1 MPEPDSEDK
10 LIHRHYALLTN
21 RDGGLHPY
29 MVCALYE
36 SEQARLG
43 VDEALC
49 GGPCAPDDAE
59 ELAIASADVD
69 KNTATFRNLEAGS
82 NLLYMHWLSKTT
94 LILEAITTFSV
105 QMFFCRRLWVR
116 VPDLL

>member
-1 MPEPDSEDK
+1 
-10 LIHRHYALLTN
+10 
-21 RDGGLHPY
+21 
-29 MVCALYE
+29 
-36 SEQARLG
+36 

-59 ELAIASADVD
+59 ELAIAVSIFYSFKICVEVRHSALMWIQ
-69 KNTATFRNLEAGS
+69 NTATFGNLEAGS
-82 NLLYMHWLSKTT
+82 NLLYTHWLSKTT
-94 LILEAITTFSV
+94 LILEAITAFSV